1 MICIYSQNNT
11 EYTKNGDAVLIPTSC
26 LLAITINSS
35 WQLSIEHP
43 YDAEERYKYIQVGA
57 VIRVDVT
64 CVRELANSKQ
74 QRFRIY
80 QVTKGQNSV
89 SAIAFPMGMEA
100 SYEVPID
107 NKVLTEKTA
116 SQALAELQT
125 YTNKYTLSTNVTG
138 TASSSYSNTNLITA
152 LSGSDAS
159 SFLRTWGGELLYDN
173 LNIKIRQ
180 RLGDNVAADHRIY
193 YGRNLS
199 SIQHELD
206 DSGLITR
213 IYPISQDGIR
223 LNGSGYVDSSRQAQY
238 PVPHAKH
245 MQAPYNLIDTNAGS
259 PSRTAVQT
267 RTAIAAI
274 TSIANITSHSS
285 YTTALNAGIQP
296 EYVKTIRPNIVTAVQ
311 NMALSGIVSSSMLS
325 AFASAI
331 ANAMAWM
338 DDLEQPSWAWQG
350 SDADGWWYGNQ
361 DGYAKNQY
369 IRISKTWTYFGDNG
383 YWQEPKNDK
392 SEWDWH
398 ETTDTPGKRY
408 GNFNKYFAHNEYV
421 YITMD
426 GTLKEYWFNKEGWY
440 EADESGDSDWSWHG
454 SGTAEDPW
462 WFGEE
467 GASASDTR
475 KYAHDCWL
483 FIDGTL
489 YFFDSYGYYDGSTKF
504 ENYQWDWVK
513 SDERFWFGNAEDS
526 EYAAVYL
533 MNQWEKINGKW
544 YYFDSN
550 GYVESENDSIART
563 VAYFTTGM
571 ASLTSDVT
579 TQKSAL
585 YALLY
590 TLMTEYCNA
599 QFAQGIDLPR
609 LTISID
615 MADLSKTTEYEG
627 YENLESIKLGDSVK
641 CEDYY
646 HNISTSDQ
654 RVIGLIYDCIRDY
667 NSNIVL
673 GSPSLA
679 VSQMLGSGSNANNAV
694 SGGFDTSAI
703 ETQLT
708 AVTNTIASLESRKQ
722 DKLTPGQNITI
733 SNNVI
738 SATGGAGLQYWT
750 ETTNRFYQDG
760 IHEGV
765 DGLENYLR
773 SGTNEIGYY
782 LNGAGM
788 FNCYVIR
795 LKNAPSKV
803 IEGICFSGLK
813 GLYVFASPE
822 GALDYEWGYSN
833 NTYAPPYGVTTWSD
847 KETYPPYIYHYD
859 YHSDN
864 YPVGS
869 RNFTV
874 TYEGTTWYILLVEC
888 AFWEG
893 GDDYSAVETVNS
905 FNYWWNG
912 TEEQINGAGLA
923 LLEAAHAKPYT
934 NITTEIGTENYAFKY
949 GGEDKT
955 YASIDTDGNGLFKE
969 ITTDAGTLTS
979 QMNAKQDALTEGANI
994 NINDGVISATDT
1006 TYSDFA
1012 GAIHGL
1018 VPAVSTPSGKYLK
1031 DDGTW
1036 DTPSGGGGGGGGGGS
1051 SYTEETLYTN
1061 SGTTAGDITLSHAYT
1076 DYDALYFDLRR
1087 EADNT
1092 NYQVPYV
1099 YLTSEMVIGE
1109 NLQVFGYNE
1118 YISYDITSSTALT
1131 KLNNNGAWYVYKV
1144 IGVKFGGG
1152 NKANSEII
1160 NLSAGDGTT
1169 SRTFNLPKTP
1179 KKVDIYW
1186 YEAATG
1192 QNVWASSYSF
1202 IWGANRAYGIG
1213 GNSDSDTS
1221 GQYPKVAT
1229 ITYGQDGKSF
1239 TLTAPNAGSACNTSD
1254 SSHYG
1259 FLYLE
1264 YGTGGGES
1272 DMADMTWNLLLTQQ
1286 GGSWS
1291 TATAVPSD
1299 TRYLVV
1305 TIDYQGHFYTPNTLD
1320 LKELDKLCQVGGND
1334 SVRDG
1339 YSWRVGSDYDTIEYI
1354 YDSTNKTIAVTANY
1368 NGLDVKVYTVS

>member
-296 EYVKTIRPNIVTAVQ
+296 EYVKTIRTNIVTAVQ

-454 SGTAEDPW
+454 SGTAEDPY
-462 WFGEE
+462 WFGEDE
-467 GASASDTR
+467 AGDNAK

-483 FIDGTL
+483 FIDGVY
-489 YFFDSYGYYDGSTKF
+489 YFFDSYGYYDGNTKF
-504 ENYQWDWVK
+504 DDYQWDWVED
-513 SDERFWFGNAEDS
+513 DERFWFGNAEDS

-533 MNQWEKINGKW
+533 TNQWEKINGKW

-571 ASLTSDVT
+571 ASLISDVT

-738 SATGGAGLQYWT
+738 SATGGQGLQYWH
-750 ETTNRFYQDG
+750 ETPNRFYREG
-760 IHEGV
+760 THEGV
-765 DGLENYLR
+765 SGLANYLKP
-773 SGTNEIGYY
+773 SNNEIGYWESG
-782 LNGAGM
+782 NGWTQAIVVRLTGNTRNVIMGYTTSAG
-788 FNCYVIR
+788 NHH
-795 LKNAPSKV
+795 PH
-803 IEGICFSGLK
+803 ICF
-813 GLYVFASPE
+813 ASQDE
-822 GALDYEWGYSN
+822 LDFEWAWADG
-833 NTYAPPYGVTTWSD
+833 TLHPPYGITSWNN
-847 KETYPPYIYHYD
+847 KATYPVTAGDYHYV
-859 YHSDN
+859 YAT
-864 YPVGS
+864 G
-869 RNFTV
+869 TA
-874 TYEGTTWYILLVEC
+874 TYQGESWNILLVDC
-888 AFWEG
+888 VYWDG
-893 GDDYSAVETVNS
+893 GDDIDSTEGITMFSQGAWGHKPSAGEV
-905 FNYWWNG
+905 
-912 TEEQINGAGLA
+912 GLA
-923 LLEAAHAKPYT
+923 LLTTAQAKPFVDT
-934 NITTEIGTENYAFKY
+934 VTEIGTENYTYKHSSS
-949 GGEDKT
+949 DKT
-955 YASIDTDGNGLFKE
+955 YSSIDTDGNAVFKE
-969 ITTDAGTLTS
+969 VTTDKGSLTS
-979 QMNAKQDALTEGANI
+979 QLNAKQNNLTAGANVSI
-994 NINDGVISATDT
+994 NGDVISATDT

-1012 GAIHGL
+1012 GTAHGL
-1018 VPAVSTPSGKYLK
+1018 VPANSDSEHKFLRN
-1031 DDGTW
+1031 DGVW
-1036 DTPSGGGGGGGGGGS
+1036 AMVSGGGKAWGGYNIPTSDIGSDGDYYYQFNQNDEVAITYVKINGTWYKIEGGDAGGEEYCS
-1051 SYTEETLYTN
+1051 SY
-1061 SGTTAGDITLSHAYT
+1061 G
-1076 DYDALYFDLRR
+1076 
-1087 EADNT
+1087 
-1092 NYQVPYV
+1092 Q
-1099 YLTSEMVIGE
+1099 
-1109 NLQVFGYNE
+1109 
-1118 YISYDITSSTALT
+1118 
-1131 KLNNNGAWYVYKV
+1131 
-1144 IGVKFGGG
+1144 
-1152 NKANSEII
+1152 
-1160 NLSAGDGTT
+1160 
-1169 SRTFNLPKTP
+1169 FNL
-1179 KKVDIYW
+1179 D
-1186 YEAATG
+1186 
-1192 QNVWASSYSF
+1192 
-1202 IWGANRAYGIG
+1202 GIG
-1213 GNSDSDTS
+1213 NNVG
-1221 GQYPKVAT
+1221 
-1229 ITYGQDGKSF
+1229 
-1239 TLTAPNAGSACNTSD
+1239 
-1254 SSHYG
+1254 
-1259 FLYLE
+1259 LE
-1264 YGTGGGES
+1264 AY
-1272 DMADMTWNLLLTQQ
+1272 
-1286 GGSWS
+1286 
-1291 TATAVPSD
+1291 
-1299 TRYLVV
+1299 
-1305 TIDYQGHFYTPNTLD
+1305 
-1320 LKELDKLCQVGGND
+1320 
-1334 SVRDG
+1334 
-1339 YSWRVGSDYDTIEYI
+1339 
-1354 YDSTNKTIAVTANY
+1354 
-1368 NGLDVKVYTVS
+1368 VS

>member
-296 EYVKTIRPNIVTAVQ
+296 EYVKTIRTNIVTAVQ

-454 SGTAEDPW
+454 SGTAEDPY
-462 WFGEE
+462 WFGEDE
-467 GASASDTR
+467 AGDNAK

-483 FIDGTL
+483 FIDGVY
-489 YFFDSYGYYDGSTKF
+489 YFFDSYGYYDGNTKF
-504 ENYQWDWVK
+504 DDYQWDWVED
-513 SDERFWFGNAEDS
+513 DERFWFGNAEDS

-533 MNQWEKINGKW
+533 TNQWEKINGKW

-738 SATGGAGLQYWT
+738 SATGGQGLQYWH
-750 ETTNRFYQDG
+750 ETTNRFYREG
-760 IHEGV
+760 THEGV
-765 DGLENYLR
+765 SGLANYLKP
-773 SGTNEIGYY
+773 SNNEIGYWESG
-782 LNGAGM
+782 NGWTQAIVVRLTGNTRNVIMGYTTSAG
-788 FNCYVIR
+788 NHH
-795 LKNAPSKV
+795 PH
-803 IEGICFSGLK
+803 ICF
-813 GLYVFASPE
+813 ASQDE
-822 GALDYEWGYSN
+822 LDYEWAWADG
-833 NTYAPPYGVTTWSD
+833 TLHPPYGITSWNN
-847 KETYPPYIYHYD
+847 KATYPVTAGDYHYV
-859 YHSDN
+859 YAT
-864 YPVGS
+864 G
-869 RNFTV
+869 TA
-874 TYEGTTWYILLVEC
+874 TYQGESWNVLLVDC
-888 AFWEG
+888 VYWDG
-893 GDDYSAVETVNS
+893 GDDIDSTEGITMFSQGAWGHKPSAGEV
-905 FNYWWNG
+905 
-912 TEEQINGAGLA
+912 GLA
-923 LLEAAHAKPYT
+923 LLTTAQAKPYVDT
-934 NITTEIGTENYAFKY
+934 VTEIGTENYTYKHSSS
-949 GGEDKT
+949 DKT
-955 YASIDTDGNGLFKE
+955 YSSIDTDGNAVFKE
-969 ITTDAGTLTS
+969 VTTDKGSLTS
-979 QMNAKQDALTEGANI
+979 QLNAKQNNLTAGANI
-994 NINDGVISATDT
+994 NINGDTISATDT

-1012 GAIHGL
+1012 GSSHGL
-1018 VPAVSTPSGKYLK
+1018 VPA
-1031 DDGTW
+1031 
-1036 DTPSGGGGGGGGGGS
+1036 
-1051 SYTEETLYTN
+1051 
-1061 SGTTAGDITLSHAYT
+1061 
-1076 DYDALYFDLRR
+1076 
-1087 EADNT
+1087 
-1092 NYQVPYV
+1092 
-1099 YLTSEMVIGE
+1099 
-1109 NLQVFGYNE
+1109 
-1118 YISYDITSSTALT
+1118 
-1131 KLNNNGAWYVYKV
+1131 
-1144 IGVKFGGG
+1144 
-1152 NKANSEII
+1152 
-1160 NLSAGDGTT
+1160 
-1169 SRTFNLPKTP
+1169 
-1179 KKVDIYW
+1179 
-1186 YEAATG
+1186 
-1192 QNVWASSYSF
+1192 
-1202 IWGANRAYGIG
+1202 
-1213 GNSDSDTS
+1213 NSDSE
-1221 GQYPKVAT
+1221 QKFLRN
-1229 ITYGQDGKSF
+1229 DGVW
-1239 TLTAPNAGSACNTSD
+1239 AMV
-1254 SSHYG
+1254 
-1259 FLYLE
+1259 
-1264 YGTGGGES
+1264 TGGGK
-1272 DMADMTWNLLLTQQ
+1272 AW
-1286 GGSWS
+1286 G
-1291 TATAVPSD
+1291 
-1299 TRYLVV
+1299 
-1305 TIDYQGHFYTPNTLD
+1305 
-1320 LKELDKLCQVGGND
+1320 
-1334 SVRDG
+1334 G
-1339 YSWRVGSDYDTIEYI
+1339 YSIPTSDIGSDGDYYYQFNQNDEVAITYVKINGTWYKIEGGDAGGEEYCSS
-1354 YDSTNKTIAVTANY
+1354 YGQFNLDGVGNNV
-1368 NGLDVKVYTVS
+1368 GLEAYLS

>member
-223 LNGSGYVDSSRQAQY
+223 LNDSGYVDSSRQAQY

-296 EYVKTIRPNIVTAVQ
+296 EYVKTIRTNIVTAVQ

-350 SDADGWWYGNQ
+350 SDADGWRYGNQ

-369 IRISKTWTYFGDNG
+369 IRIGKTWTYFGDNG

-454 SGTAEDPW
+454 SGTAEDPY
-462 WFGEE
+462 WFGEDE
-467 GASASDTR
+467 AGDNAK

-483 FIDGTL
+483 FIDGVY

-504 ENYQWDWVK
+504 EDYRWDWVE
-513 SDERFWFGNAEDS
+513 SDERFWFGNAEDKT
-526 EYAAVYL
+526 YGATYL
-533 MNQWEKINGKW
+533 TSQWCKINGKW

-679 VSQMLGSGSNANNAV
+679 VSQMLGSGSNTNNAV

-703 ETQLT
+703 EQQLNAQT
-708 AVTNTIASLESRKQ
+708 SAIGALQSGKQ
-722 DKLTPGQNITI
+722 DKLVVGDNITI
-733 SNNVI
+733 VGNRI
-738 SATGGAGLQYWT
+738 SATGGAGLQYWH
-750 ETTNRFYQDG
+750 ETPTRFYREG
-760 IHEGV
+760 THEGV
-765 DGLENYLR
+765 SGLANYLKP
-773 SGTNEIGYY
+773 SNNEIGYWESG
-782 LNGAGM
+782 NGWTQAIVVRLTGNTRNVIMGYTTSAG
-788 FNCYVIR
+788 NHH
-795 LKNAPSKV
+795 PH
-803 IEGICFSGLK
+803 ICF
-813 GLYVFASPE
+813 ASQDE
-822 GALDYEWGYSN
+822 LDYEWAWADG
-833 NTYAPPYGVTTWSD
+833 TLHPPYGITSWNN
-847 KETYPPYIYHYD
+847 KATYPVTAGDYHYV
-859 YHSDN
+859 YTT
-864 YPVGS
+864 G
-869 RNFTV
+869 TA
-874 TYEGTTWYILLVEC
+874 TYQGESWNVLLVDC
-888 AFWEG
+888 VYWDG
-893 GDDYSAVETVNS
+893 GDDIDSTEGITMFSQGAWGHKPSAGEV
-905 FNYWWNG
+905 
-912 TEEQINGAGLA
+912 GLA
-923 LLEAAHAKPYT
+923 LLTTAQAKPYVDT
-934 NITTEIGTENYAFKY
+934 VTEIGTENYTYKHSSS
-949 GGEDKT
+949 DKT
-955 YASIDTDGNGLFKE
+955 YSSIDTDGNAVFKE
-969 ITTDAGTLTS
+969 VTTDKGSLTS
-979 QMNAKQDALTEGANI
+979 QLNAKQNNLTAGANVSI
-994 NINDGVISATDT
+994 VGDTISATDT
-1006 TYSDFA
+1006 TYNDFA
-1012 GAIHGL
+1012 GTAHGL
-1018 VPAVSTPSGKYLK
+1018 VPANSDSEQKFLRN
-1031 DDGTW
+1031 DGVW
-1036 DTPSGGGGGGGGGGS
+1036 AMVSGGGKAWG
-1051 SYTEETLYTN
+1051 
-1061 SGTTAGDITLSHAYT
+1061 
-1076 DYDALYFDLRR
+1076 
-1087 EADNT
+1087 
-1092 NYQVPYV
+1092 
-1099 YLTSEMVIGE
+1099 
-1109 NLQVFGYNE
+1109 GYN
-1118 YISYDITSSTALT
+1118 IPTSDIGSDGDYYYQFNQDGDVAITYV
-1131 KLNNNGAWYVYKV
+1131 KINGLWYK
-1144 IGVKFGGG
+1144 IAGGD
-1152 NKANSEII
+1152 
-1160 NLSAGDGTT
+1160 AGGAENC
-1169 SRTFNLPKTP
+1169 S
-1179 KKVDIYW
+1179 IYGF
-1186 YEAATG
+1186 Y
-1192 QNVWASSYSF
+1192 N
-1202 IWGANRAYGIG
+1202 IDGIG
-1213 GNSDSDTS
+1213 NNIGME
-1221 GQYPKVAT
+1221 A
-1229 ITYGQDGKSF
+1229 
-1239 TLTAPNAGSACNTSD
+1239 
-1254 SSHYG
+1254 
-1259 FLYLE
+1259 YL
-1264 YGTGGGES
+1264 S
-1272 DMADMTWNLLLTQQ
+1272 
-1286 GGSWS
+1286 
-1291 TATAVPSD
+1291 
-1299 TRYLVV
+1299 
-1305 TIDYQGHFYTPNTLD
+1305 
-1320 LKELDKLCQVGGND
+1320 
-1334 SVRDG
+1334 
-1339 YSWRVGSDYDTIEYI
+1339 
-1354 YDSTNKTIAVTANY
+1354 
-1368 NGLDVKVYTVS
+1368 

>member
-454 SGTAEDPW
+454 SGTAEDPY
-462 WFGEE
+462 WFGEDE
-467 GASASDTR
+467 AGDNAK

-483 FIDGTL
+483 FIDGVY
-489 YFFDSYGYYDGSTKF
+489 YFFDSYGYYDGNTKF
-504 ENYQWDWVK
+504 DDYQWDWVED
-513 SDERFWFGNAEDS
+513 DERFWFGNAEDS

-571 ASLTSDVT
+571 TSLTSDVT

-738 SATGGAGLQYWT
+738 SATGGQGLQYWH
-750 ETTNRFYQDG
+750 ETPNRFYREG
-760 IHEGV
+760 THEGIS
-765 DGLENYLR
+765 GLANYLKP
-773 SGTNEIGYY
+773 STNEIGYWER
-782 LNGAGM
+782 GTGWTQAI
-788 FNCYVIR
+788 VIR
-795 LKNAPSKV
+795 LTGDTRNV
-803 IEGICFSGLK
+803 IMGYTTSAGNHHPHICFVSQD
-813 GLYVFASPE
+813 V
-822 GALDYEWGYSN
+822 LDYEWAWADG
-833 NTYAPPYGVTTWSD
+833 TLHPPYGITSWNN
-847 KETYPPYIYHYD
+847 KATYPVTAGDYHYV
-859 YHSDN
+859 YAT
-864 YPVGS
+864 G
-869 RNFTV
+869 TA
-874 TYEGTTWYILLVEC
+874 TYQGESWNVLLVDC
-888 AFWEG
+888 VYWDG
-893 GDDYSAVETVNS
+893 GDDIDSTEGITMFSQGAWGHKPSAGEV
-905 FNYWWNG
+905 
-912 TEEQINGAGLA
+912 GLA
-923 LLEAAHAKPYT
+923 LLTTAHAKPYIDT
-934 NITTEIGTENYAFKY
+934 VTEIGTENYTYKHSSS
-949 GGEDKT
+949 DKT
-955 YASIDTDGNGLFKE
+955 YSSIDTDGNAVFKE
-969 ITTDAGTLTS
+969 VTTDKGSLTS
-979 QMNAKQDALTEGANI
+979 QLNAKQNNLTAGANI
-994 NINDGVISATDT
+994 NINGNTISATDT
-1006 TYSDFA
+1006 TYSDFVGTA
-1012 GAIHGL
+1012 HGL
-1018 VPAVSTPSGKYLK
+1018 VPANSDSEQKFLRN
-1031 DDGTW
+1031 DGVW
-1036 DTPSGGGGGGGGGGS
+1036 AMVSGGGKAWG
-1051 SYTEETLYTN
+1051 
-1061 SGTTAGDITLSHAYT
+1061 
-1076 DYDALYFDLRR
+1076 
-1087 EADNT
+1087 
-1092 NYQVPYV
+1092 
-1099 YLTSEMVIGE
+1099 
-1109 NLQVFGYNE
+1109 GYN
-1118 YISYDITSSTALT
+1118 IPSSDIGSDGDYYYQFNQDGDVAITYV
-1131 KLNNNGAWYVYKV
+1131 KINGLWYK
-1144 IGVKFGGG
+1144 IAGGD
-1152 NKANSEII
+1152 
-1160 NLSAGDGTT
+1160 AGGAENC
-1169 SRTFNLPKTP
+1169 S
-1179 KKVDIYW
+1179 IYGF
-1186 YEAATG
+1186 Y
-1192 QNVWASSYSF
+1192 N
-1202 IWGANRAYGIG
+1202 IDGIG
-1213 GNSDSDTS
+1213 NNIGME
-1221 GQYPKVAT
+1221 A
-1229 ITYGQDGKSF
+1229 
-1239 TLTAPNAGSACNTSD
+1239 
-1254 SSHYG
+1254 
-1259 FLYLE
+1259 YL
-1264 YGTGGGES
+1264 S
-1272 DMADMTWNLLLTQQ
+1272 
-1286 GGSWS
+1286 
-1291 TATAVPSD
+1291 
-1299 TRYLVV
+1299 
-1305 TIDYQGHFYTPNTLD
+1305 
-1320 LKELDKLCQVGGND
+1320 
-1334 SVRDG
+1334 
-1339 YSWRVGSDYDTIEYI
+1339 
-1354 YDSTNKTIAVTANY
+1354 
-1368 NGLDVKVYTVS
+1368 